1 MGRFIQNGTGVV
13 VSVADSKDARFAS
26 GWKPYGETGGASH
39 EKSETPDSSWTVP
52 ELKAHA
58 EAKSIDLDGAKK
70 KPEILAAIAAFVPPA
85 GADESDDD
93 ESDDDD
99 ESQSDDDDSKD
110 E

>member
-1 MGRFIQNGTGVV
+1 MPRLKGPNGVF
-13 VSVADSKDARFAS
+13 VSVSKEVAERLGSEWVSESAGAAR
-26 GWKPYGETGGASH
+26 
-39 EKSETPDSSWTVP
+39 EKSETPDTTWTVP

-85 GADESDDD
+85 DADEPDDDESDDD
-93 ESDDDD
+93 ESGSDDD
-99 ESQSDDDDSKD
+99 ESED